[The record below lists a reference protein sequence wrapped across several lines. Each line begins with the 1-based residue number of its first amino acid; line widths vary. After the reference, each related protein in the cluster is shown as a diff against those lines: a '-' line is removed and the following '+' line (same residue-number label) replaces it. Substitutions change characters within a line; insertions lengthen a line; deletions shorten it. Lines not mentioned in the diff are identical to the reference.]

1 MLLVHQ
7 RVLWLDAGQQ
17 TTLFQRE
24 MTMGQSLASAPGPDV
39 CLVCLRAESAR
50 IEGRANQG
58 ESWCEHEGTKGAAE
72 TSGAELEGQQCTAL
86 AA

>member
-1 MLLVHQ
+1 MVLVHQ

-24 MTMGQSLASAPGPDV
+24 MMMGQPLASAPVPKV

-50 IEGRANQG
+50 VEGEANQG
-58 ESWCEHEGTKGAAE
+58 CEREGTKGAAE
-72 TSGAELEGQQCTAL
+72 TSGAELEGQQWTAL
-86 AA
+86 AR